1 MTTLTERAGRPSR
14 AALLADTATVRGR
27 TRPYLVGTA
36 VATPPRVAQ
45 DDLWEFF
52 RDHFAA
58 NPLAEKV
65 WASSGIVSRHYAV
78 DPRREPS
85 TEWTTGERMRRYLTE
100 ALPLGRQAVTDALA
114 SAGIAP
120 ADLGLFAVA
129 SSTGHVTPGLD
140 IRLSHELG
148 MPANLRR
155 VIIGHMGCHAAV
167 PGLGTVAEYVA
178 VHGRPA
184 LLLCVELASLHAQ
197 PKSPT
202 LHAGSPTR
210 DDLEQIVAHSLFAD
224 GAAAVVVAPSGRTF
238 PAGGTANLEVL
249 DVTALTDGSVSDHMG
264 LLVTDHG
271 FRMRLSPQ
279 VPEVLERHVT
289 DLVTSLL
296 SAHGHTLDDVDGWA
310 IHPGGARILRVIAD
324 RLQLSEE
331 AAAPSY
337 DILREYGNCASPTVL
352 MVLQRLLRT
361 REIRPGKV
369 VVALGFGPGL
379 TLFAALLKA
388 H

>member
-1 MTTLTERAGRPSR
+1 M
-14 AALLADTATVRGR
+14 
-27 TRPYLVGTA
+27 
-36 VATPPRVAQ
+36 ATPPRVDQ

-52 RDHFAA
+52 REHFAA
-58 NPLAEKV
+58 NPLVEKI
-65 WASSGIVSRHYAV
+65 WASSGIVTRHYAV
-78 DPRREPS
+78 DPRKEPS

-100 ALPLGRQAVTDALA
+100 ALPLGRQAAADALT
-114 SAGIAP
+114 SAGLTP

-140 IRLSHELG
+140 ILLSHELG
-148 MPANLRR
+148 MPANMRR

-178 VHGRPA
+178 VHGKPA
-184 LLLCVELASLHAQ
+184 LLLCVELSSLHAQ

-202 LHAGSPTR
+202 LHAGNPTIE
-210 DDLEQIVAHSLFAD
+210 DFEQIVAHSLFAD
-224 GAAAVVVAPSGRTF
+224 GAAAVVVAPFERAFS
-238 PAGGTANLEVL
+238 AGGTANLEVL
-249 DVTALTDGSVSDHMG
+249 DVTALTDGSVSDYMG
-264 LLVTDHG
+264 LVVTDHG

-279 VPEVLERHVT
+279 VPEVLERHVA
-289 DLVTSLL
+289 DLVTTLL
-296 SAHGHTLDDVDGWA
+296 AAHGHTLDDVDGWA
-310 IHPGGARILRVIAD
+310 IHPGGARILRVVAD
-324 RLQLSEE
+324 QLQLSEE
-331 AAAPSY
+331 ATAPSY

-352 MVLQRLLRT
+352 IVLQRLLRT

-369 VVALGFGPGL
+369 AVALGFGPGL

>member
-1 MTTLTERAGRPSR
+1 
-14 AALLADTATVRGR
+14 LADAPAIRNLTQ
-27 TRPYLVGTA
+27 PHIVGTA
-36 VATPPRVAQ
+36 VATPQRVNQ

-78 DPRREPS
+78 DPRKEPS

-100 ALPLGRQAVTDALA
+100 ALPLGRQAASDALTT
-114 SAGIAP
+114 AGLTP
-120 ADLGLFAVA
+120 SDLGLFAVA
-129 SSTGHVTPGLD
+129 SCTGHVTPGLD
-140 IRLSHELG
+140 ILLSHDLQ
-148 MPANLRR
+148 MPPNLRR
-155 VIIGHMGCHAAV
+155 VIIGHMGCHAAI

-178 VHGRPA
+178 VHGKPA
-184 LLLCVELASLHAQ
+184 LLLCLELSSLHAQ

-202 LHAGSPTR
+202 LHAGTPTR
-210 DDLEQIVAHSLFAD
+210 EDLEQIVAHSLFAD
-224 GAAAVVVAPSGRTF
+224 GAAAVVVAPFGRTF
-238 PAGGTANLEVL
+238 STDGAASLEIL
-249 DVTALTDGSVSDHMG
+249 DVTALTDSSVSEYMG

-279 VPEVLERHVT
+279 VPEVLERHVA
-289 DLVTSLL
+289 DLVTNLL
-296 SAHGHTLDDVDGWA
+296 TTHGYTSDDVDGWA
-310 IHPGGARILRVIAD
+310 IHPGGARILRVVAEQ
-324 RLQLSEE
+324 LQLSDE
-331 AAAPSY
+331 AIAPSY
-337 DILREYGNCASPTVL
+337 DVLREYGNCSSATVL
-352 MVLQRLLRT
+352 IVLQRLLQT